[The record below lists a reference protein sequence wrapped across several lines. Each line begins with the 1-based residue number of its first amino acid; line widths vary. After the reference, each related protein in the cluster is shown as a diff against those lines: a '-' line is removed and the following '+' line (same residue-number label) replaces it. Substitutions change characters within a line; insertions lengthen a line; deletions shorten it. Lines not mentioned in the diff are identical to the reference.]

1 MFSSLRREQKE
12 AIGLLQVGT
21 FLEYFDLMLYVHMA
35 VLLNDLFF
43 PKTDP
48 HTAALLTA
56 FAFCSTYVLRPFG
69 ALLFGYI
76 GDHIGRKTTVVM
88 TTTMM
93 ALSCLMMAN
102 LPTYSQ
108 IGIAASWIVTGC
120 RIVQGLSS
128 MGEVIGAEIY
138 LAELIKVPER
148 YFAVA
153 MISLSTALGP
163 AFALGIASLVTTK
176 GFNWRLAFWIGA
188 CIAFVGAMARTRL
201 RETPEFADMKRRMKR
216 TLKDEDPHNT
226 GKVAELLKSTNP
238 IWKEK
243 ANKKTL
249 LASFL
254 VQSGWPVF
262 FYFVYIYCGNVLKT
276 KFGYTPEQ
284 IIHQNFYV
292 SLVQVSTVIL
302 SLILVMKTYPLTI
315 LKTKF
320 CIISCMVF
328 FLPFLLER
336 ASSPN
341 EVFFLQAFCIFFAL
355 SPVPASPIL
364 FIYLPIL
371 KRFTCDSF
379 VYACSRALIYFITAF
394 GLVYLTEPFGHF
406 GLWFIMIPACIGY
419 IWGVQY
425 FDKLERERNDYHPA
439 NRASAE
445 FALKRLQEEMAASRY
460 NRLQEGAKYYPT
472 QEKTFHP

>member
-1 MFSSLRREQKE
+1 MWSSLRREQRE
-12 AIGLLQVGT
+12 AVGLLQVGT

-56 FAFCSTYVLRPFG
+56 FAFCSTYLLRPFG

-76 GDHIGRKTTVVM
+76 GDHIGRKTTVIM
-88 TTTMM
+88 TTMM
-93 ALSCLMMAN
+93 MAVSCIIMAN

-108 IGIAASWIVTGC
+108 IGIAAAWIVTGC

-128 MGEVIGAEIY
+128 MGEVVGADIY
-138 LAELIKVPER
+138 LTELIKVPER
-148 YFAVA
+148 YTAVA
-153 MISLSTALGP
+153 MVTVSTALGSS
-163 AFALGIASLVTTK
+163 FALAIASLVTTK
-176 GFNWRLAFWIGA
+176 GFNWRIAFLVGA
-188 CIAFVGAMARTRL
+188 CIAIVGAVARTRL

-216 TLKDEDPHNT
+216 TLEDEDPHNT

-262 FYFVYIYCGNVLKT
+262 FYFSYMFCGNILKT

-284 IIHQNFYV
+284 IIHQNFVV
-292 SLVQVSTVIL
+292 SLFQVSTFFVSFIA
-302 SLILVMKTYPLTI
+302 VMRIYPLTI

-320 CIISCMVF
+320 CIISCMVL
-328 FLPFLLER
+328 FLPFLLDR
-336 ASSPN
+336 VSSPN
-341 EVFFLQAFCIFFAL
+341 EVLFLQAFCIFFAL
-355 SPVPASPIL
+355 SDVPAIPITL
-364 FIYLPIL
+364 IYYPIF
-371 KRFTCDSF
+371 KRFTCDSII
-379 VYACSRALIYFITAF
+379 YALSRASVYFITAF
-394 GLVYLTEPFGHF
+394 GLVHLTEAVGYIS
-406 GLWFIMIPACIGY
+406 LWFIMIPACIGY

-425 FDKLERERNDYHPA
+425 FDKLERKSNDYHPA
-439 NRASAE
+439 NRLSAE
-445 FALKRLQEEMAASRY
+445 DLLKRMED
-460 NRLQEGAKYYPT
+460 RLSLSK
-472 QEKTFHP
+472 